1 MWFLIFKTQNS
12 NVFAASLS
20 GFFRRKPGFTGTFGK
35 RLKGYIFQ
43 EIVSMEIWYDYIQ
56 TIDIFYFSDHVL
68 RTLWTSMLRS
78 LWRMLQLLR

>member
-12 NVFAASLS
+12 NVFVASSS

-35 RLKGYIFQ
+35 RLNNFQ
-43 EIVSMEIWYDYIQ
+43 EIVSMEICNDYIQ
-56 TIDIFYFSDHVL
+56 TTDLFYSSDHVL